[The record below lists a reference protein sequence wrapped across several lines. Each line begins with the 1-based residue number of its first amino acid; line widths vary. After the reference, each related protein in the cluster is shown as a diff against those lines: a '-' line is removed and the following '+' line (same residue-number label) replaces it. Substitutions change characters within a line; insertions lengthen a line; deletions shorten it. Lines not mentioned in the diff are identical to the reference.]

1 MKGVRFFLAKMVY
14 KRVRGQLG
22 SDLGVEP
29 SLIKLCCDKLS
40 HTVDDLINAPGVCF
54 KFRGARGG
62 VK

>member
-1 MKGVRFFLAKMVY
+1 MVY

-40 HTVDDLINAPGVCF
+40 HTVDDLMNAPGVCF

>member
-1 MKGVRFFLAKMVY
+1 MVY

-29 SLIKLCCDKLS
+29 SRIKLCCDKLS
-40 HTVDDLINAPGVCF
+40 HTVNDLINAGVYF